1 MLSNDG
7 EIMRVL
13 SSLMRWRT
21 GSALKIWRRKVI
33 FYQYS
38 AEEKEEEENS
48 FMQHSVVNMAD
59 SKHIGYCQKGD
70 LIHHHYC
77 Q

>member
-33 FYQYS
+33 FYKYS
-38 AEEKEEEENS
+38 EEEDS
-48 FMQHSVVNMAD
+48 F
-59 SKHIGYCQKGD
+59 IP
-70 LIHHHYC
+70 
-77 Q
+77 